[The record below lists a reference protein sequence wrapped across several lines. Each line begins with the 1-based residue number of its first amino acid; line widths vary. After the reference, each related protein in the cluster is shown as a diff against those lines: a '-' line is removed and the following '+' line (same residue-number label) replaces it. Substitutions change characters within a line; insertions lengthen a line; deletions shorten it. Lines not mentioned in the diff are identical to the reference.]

1 MPRSVVCL
9 MITVWM
15 MLCGAP
21 MPARAADPTAGRPG
35 HAPFLLSLPD
45 LSSPRATIDALL
57 SNAEVARIDFETLG
71 PTWKPRPALL
81 RMMATID
88 TDGMP
93 SGHRIL
99 AIALAATR
107 LAAVL
112 VHGAEDRLGDAP
124 DAEAVKARGIDSWR
138 VPGTPIVIARVK
150 SGPRAGQFLFTPET
164 MEISNDL
171 YTVARTLPG
180 VRSDLFNTIDE
191 WSYAPGPL
199 IPRGLVAA
207 LPAPLRAPVLGQAVW
222 QWIGLGILLSTAIF
236 LFIRILRWALRHDER
251 ETRPMHRYGHPLAAL
266 SLMGLNIGT
275 LALSFFALKMWGD
288 VMMTLI
294 LILRLA
300 VYVGVTWLMIA
311 LIQRV
316 AAATVDLRGSSG
328 TSLDGQLIR
337 VISTL
342 LSIAVVLVSVFF
354 IADLLG
360 IPLGPLLAGLGIG
373 GFAIALA
380 VRSTL
385 ENVIGGLTL
394 FADRPA
400 RVGEFCRVGSE
411 SGTVEEIG
419 LRTTKLR
426 RLDDTLVTIP
436 NAEMAQ
442 IRIENVTRRRK
453 SLFNPRLGLRYETT
467 GAQIKEIQE
476 RILAMLAE
484 HPKVVTE
491 GARVRFTSFGDYTL
505 NLDVFAYVAESRL
518 PDFVRVQEELNLR
531 VMEIVLAAGAA
542 FAFPSQT
549 NYLARDGL
557 PAPPQPA
564 ADPQA

>member
-1 MPRSVVCL
+1 MPYPVVFL
-9 MITVWM
+9 VTILWM
-15 MLCGAP
+15 ALFGA
-21 MPARAADPTAGRPG
+21 MVPARAADPPG
-35 HAPFLLSLPD
+35 HLPFLLSMPD
-45 LSSPRATIDALL
+45 VSSPRATLDALL
-57 SNAEVARIDFETLG
+57 SNAELARHDFETLG

-81 RMMATID
+81 RMMSTLD
-88 TDGMP
+88 TDGVP
-93 SGHRIL
+93 SAHRLL
-99 AIALAATR
+99 AVALAATR

-112 VHGAEDRLGDAP
+112 AHGAQDRLADAP
-124 DAEAVKARGIDSWR
+124 DAAEVGARSIESWR

-164 MEISNDL
+164 MEITDEL
-171 YTVARTLPG
+171 YAVARVIPG
-180 VRSDLFNTIDE
+180 GRSGLFRAIDE

-199 IPRGLVAA
+199 IPRSVIAG
-207 LPAPLRAPVLGQAVW
+207 LPAPLRAPVAGQAVW
-222 QWIGLGILLSTAIF
+222 QWIGLAVLLATATF
-236 LFIRILRWALRHDER
+236 LFLRILRWGMRHDER
-251 ETRPMHRYGHPLAAL
+251 ETRPLRRYGHPVVAL
-266 SLMGLNIGT
+266 SLMALNVGT
-275 LALSFFALKMWGD
+275 LALSFFALKIWGD

-294 LILRLA
+294 LIMRLS
-300 VYVGVTWLMIA
+300 VYIGLTWLMIA
-311 LIQRV
+311 VIQRG
-316 AAATVDLRGSSG
+316 AAGIVILRGAGES
-328 TSLDGQLIR
+328 SLDGQLIR
-337 VISTL
+337 VVSTL
-342 LSIAVVLVSVFF
+342 LSIAVVLAAVFF
-354 IADLLG
+354 IADLVG

-476 RILAMLAE
+476 RILAMLAS

-505 NLDVFAYVAESRL
+505 NLDVFAYVEESRL
-518 PDFVRVQEELNLR
+518 PDFVKVQEELNLR
-531 VMEIVLAAGAA
+531 VMEIVQAAGAA

-549 NYLARDGL
+549 NYLARDSL
-557 PAPPQPA
+557 PA
-564 ADPQA
+564 ADPQP